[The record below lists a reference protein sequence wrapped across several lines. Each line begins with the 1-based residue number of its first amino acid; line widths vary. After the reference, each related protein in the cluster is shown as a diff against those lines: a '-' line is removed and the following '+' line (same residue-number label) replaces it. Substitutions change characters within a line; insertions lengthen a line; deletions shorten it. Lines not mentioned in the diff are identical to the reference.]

1 MIGLSQRETMPKAKP
16 DQPQARI
23 GRAVRMRRQDLGLSL
38 GDLAGQ
44 LGVAVSTVSK
54 LENGLAPI
62 TFERLEAISRLLKV
76 DMASLLSGAGAPV
89 AVSDDDAPPAPR
101 REDFGTRRSITR
113 AAQAVP
119 VESDAYTLSFHA
131 TDLLEK
137 RFQPIVAD
145 VRCRDIKDYGPFTRH
160 AGEEWN
166 YVTSGTLEFH
176 TDIYAPVILEA
187 GDSIYFDAEMG
198 HAHVQVGQEPCILI
212 AMIVPR
218 EARSVENGVA
228 PVMEIARRGDPTTPA
243 KRRAVVF

>member
-1 MIGLSQRETMPKAKP
+1 MPKTKP
-16 DQPQARI
+16 ERPQARI
-23 GRAVRMRRQDLGLSL
+23 GRAVRERRQALGLSL

-62 TFERLEAISRLLKV
+62 TFERLETISRLLKA
-76 DMASLLSGAGAPV
+76 DIASLLSGDGATK
-89 AVSDDDAPPAPR
+89 AVPTQEAPPVLR

-119 VESDAYTLSFHA
+119 VESEAYTLSFHA

-166 YVTSGTLEFH
+166 YVVSGILEFH
-176 TDIYAPVILEA
+176 TDIYAPVTLEA

-198 HAHVQVGQEPCILI
+198 HAHVLVGQAPCILI

-218 EARSVENGVA
+218 DARSVENGVA
-228 PVMEIARRGDPTTPA
+228 PVLEIVRGGDPMPPA
-243 KRRAVVF
+243 KRRSVVF